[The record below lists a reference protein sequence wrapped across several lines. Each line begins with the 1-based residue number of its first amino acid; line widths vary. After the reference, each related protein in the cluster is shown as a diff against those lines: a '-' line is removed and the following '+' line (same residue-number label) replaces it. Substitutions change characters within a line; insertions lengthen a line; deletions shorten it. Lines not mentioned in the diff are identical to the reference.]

1 MVILACF
8 EALWINEGEP
18 DLKSKGTVDEGVRA
32 QLAIKRQEHQD
43 LDQAIQALMALSPLD
58 QLQVRR
64 LKKKKLM
71 LKDEIKSLEDQLF
84 PDIIA

>member
-1 MVILACF
+1 MDRKR
-8 EALWINEGEP
+8 EP
-18 DLKSKGTVDEGVRA
+18 GLNTKGTVDEGVRT

-64 LKKKKLM
+64 LKKKKLL
-71 LKDEIKSLEDQLF
+71 LKDEIKSLEDRLF